1 MIEPERSVGLDLNT
15 GGVGHGPTLM
25 MRFILVMW
33 LACIGGSAFASR
45 ADELVEEARE
55 LARGGDIGGAE
66 GKLKSALESDRNNVD
81 ANVEMGSLKLM
92 RNDLVTALQF
102 ANAALAKDRK
112 NAGALILYVRINAFQ
127 GVPDV
132 GLKKVEEV
140 ANGLPQDAG
149 AQLAYTE
156 ALVAAK
162 KYDLALLAVTRVL
175 KLQET
180 SVPAMKLLA
189 RTYLGLLRPVTA
201 ESILLRALDIERDAE
216 ALTLLA
222 GIRYDEK
229 NYIEAR
235 VLLEEAVEKDASY
248 VEALN
253 SLGALYVV
261 VRSFEAANDT
271 LQKALAL
278 SPSLAEAWLNLGS
291 AQRGEGEFE
300 KAEASWK
307 RTLTL
312 APKMNDAWYNLG
324 ILYLENPLGKRDKI
338 QQLTDAVN
346 AFNAYKRGG
355 GGLDPNADKFIEEA
369 RLLMKQEQDRRTEQL
384 KGPQTKPE
392 ETKPE

>member
-1 MIEPERSVGLDLNT
+1 MRIVLFMAAAGLGN
-15 GGVGHGPTLM
+15 V
-25 MRFILVMW
+25 
-33 LACIGGSAFASR
+33 AFASR
-45 ADELVEEARE
+45 ADDLVEEARE
-55 LARGGDIGGAE
+55 LSRGGDIGGAE
-66 GKLKSALESDRNNVD
+66 SKLKSALEADRNNVA
-81 ANVEMGSLKLM
+81 ANVEMGILKLM

-102 ANAALAKDRK
+102 VNVALAKDRRS
-112 NAGALILYVRINAFQ
+112 AAALILYVRINAFQ

-156 ALVAAK
+156 ALVASK

-189 RTYLGLLRPVTA
+189 RTYLGLERPVTA

-235 VLLEEAVEKDASY
+235 VLLEEAVEKDGGY

-346 AFNAYKRGG
+346 ALNAYKRGSG
-355 GGLDPNADKFIEEA
+355 VTDPNADKFIEEA

-384 KGPQTKPE
+384 KGPQTKLE
-392 ETKPE
+392 

>member
-1 MIEPERSVGLDLNT
+1 MNAPAGVVGRALLMVALLMVAVL
-15 GGVGHGPTLM
+15 GGVVP
-25 MRFILVMW
+25 
-33 LACIGGSAFASR
+33 AFASR
-45 ADELVEEARE
+45 ADDLVEEARE
-55 LARGGDIGGAE
+55 RSRQGDIGGAE
-66 GKLKSALESDRNNVD
+66 SKLRAALEADRNNIA
-81 ANVEMGSLKLM
+81 ANVEMGTLKLM

-112 NAGALILYVRINAFQ
+112 SAGALILYVRINAFQ
-127 GVPDV
+127 GAAEI
-132 GLKKVEEV
+132 GLKRVEEI
-140 ANGLPQDAG
+140 AGGLPQDAG
-149 AQLAYTE
+149 AQLAYAE

-162 KYDLALLAVTRVL
+162 KFDLALLAVTRVL

-189 RTYLGLLRPVTA
+189 RTYLGLGRPVTA
-201 ESILLRALDIERDAE
+201 ESILLRALDIERDPE

-235 VLLEEAVEKDASY
+235 VLLEEAVEKDAGY

-261 VRSFEAANDT
+261 VRSFEAASDT

-312 APKMNDAWYNLG
+312 APRMNDAWYNLG

-346 AFNAYKRGG
+346 ALNAYKRGG

-384 KGPQTKPE
+384 KGPQTKPDNKE
-392 ETKPE
+392 P

>member
-1 MIEPERSVGLDLNT
+1 MIGPCQRASQRVALALICSVLGA
-15 GGVGHGPTLM
+15 GP
-25 MRFILVMW
+25 
-33 LACIGGSAFASR
+33 AKASR

-55 LARGGDIGGAE
+55 LARQGDFGGAE
-66 GKLKSALESDRNNVD
+66 SRLRAALESDRTNVE
-81 ANVEMGSLKLM
+81 ANVEMGTLKLM

-112 NAGALILYVRINAFQ
+112 SPTALILYVRINAYQ
-127 GVPDV
+127 GAAEV

-162 KYDLALLAVTRVL
+162 KYDLALIAVTRVL

-189 RTYLGLLRPVTA
+189 RTYLGLGRPVTA
-201 ESILLRALDIERDAE
+201 ESILLRALDIDRDAE

-222 GIRYDEK
+222 GIRYDEQ

-235 VLLEEAVEKDASY
+235 VLLEEAVEKDAGY

-291 AQRGEGEFE
+291 AQRGEGEFD

-346 AFNAYKRGG
+346 ALNAYKRGG

-384 KGPQTKPE
+384 KGPQTPDRPDKPD
-392 ETKPE
+392 KPDKEVN